1 MLIMQVTKKL
11 KMSDDD
17 LLSYLYDNIKE
28 YNDFNKLDI
37 ISIFLPD
44 TYEVYWNISPKKLG
58 HEMYLN
64 KPPPGTKYPLLIF
77 RRLINLLSLEI
88 FMNNPITNNKNPMI
102 KNIDTVSN
110 LI

>member
-1 MLIMQVTKKL
+1 
-11 KMSDDD
+11 
-17 LLSYLYDNIKE
+17 
-28 YNDFNKLDI
+28 
-37 ISIFLPD
+37 
-44 TYEVYWNISPKKLG
+44 
-58 HEMYLN
+58 MYLN
-64 KPPPGTKYPLLIF
+64 KPPFGTKYPFLIF